1 MRFLVLYFLACI
13 PKNTKNMVIQLKQ
26 LNTFSLENE
35 LPITKTKILQNI
47 TGNDERFTNKN
58 LTDIDINEKN
68 KYKLL
73 EFFEKKKLLDI
84 LENDKV
90 TIPIKLSV
98 IKDDNS
104 IRGFRLTAGLK
115 KEDYDFI
122 L

>member
-1 MRFLVLYFLACI
+1 MRFLVLYFLAFI
-13 PKNTKNMVIQLKQ
+13 PKNMVIQRKQ
-26 LNTFSLENE
+26 LNTFSLDNE
-35 LPITKTKILQNI
+35 LLITKTKILQNI
-47 TGNDERFTNKN
+47 TGNDERFANNN
-58 LTDIDINEKN
+58 LTDIDNEKN

-90 TIPIKLSV
+90 SIPIKLSF
-98 IKDDNS
+98 IKDDS
-104 IRGFRLTAGLK
+104 IKGFNLTAGLK